1 MSDLWIKKTQNWEI
15 LSNLWNND
23 AAEINNKIY
32 KARLIPLNKA
42 HPDIPKETEFRP
54 IVVLSSL
61 YKFLELR
68 FLPKLNYYLS

>member
-1 MSDLWIKKTQNWEI
+1 MR
-15 LSNLWNND
+15 
-23 AAEINNKIY
+23 IY

-42 HPDIPKETEFRP
+42 HPEIPKQTEFRP

-68 FLPKLNYYLS
+68 FLPKLNKYLSQEIN